1 MVNIENTNI
10 SGRASP
16 SKFNHLSTYE
26 FMKVDL
32 KNNLNSSDMF
42 NSERLEVNSNGKMQF
57 QINILKMI
65 Q

>member
-1 MVNIENTNI
+1 MANIENTNI

-32 KNNLNSSDMF
+32 KNNLNSSDVF
-42 NSERLEVNSNGKMQF
+42 NSERLEINSNGKMQF
-57 QINILKMI
+57 
-65 Q
+65 